1 MSYYTF
7 NIKIMKKTV
16 KLISNAALLV
26 LMLSLTGCYYDEVI
40 EPAPLP
46 PDFEAT
52 FANDIQP
59 IFTANCISCHGGSQE
74 PDLRAGS
81 AYAEIVNGEF
91 IVPNDIEASVL
102 YQRLVGNGAL
112 MPPGN
117 SLSTTK
123 INLVKNWIENG
134 ALNN

>member
-16 KLISNAALLV
+16 KLISKAAVLM
-26 LMLSLTGCYYDEVI
+26 LMLSLTGCYYDEVV
-40 EPAPLP
+40 PLP
-46 PDFEAT
+46 PDYEAS

-59 IFTANCISCHGGSQE
+59 IFTQNCASCHGGNQE
-74 PDLRAGS
+74 PDLREGS

-112 MPPGN
+112 MPIGN

-123 INLVKNWIENG
+123 INLVKSWIENG